1 MRWRLCHFWSLW
13 RLSNRQPSTTSVMTK
28 QSSCQPSVPA
38 VILGSSIPGLDSQR
52 VVLVANDLSCHVDL
66 TAHRIHLK
74 LTSAIVRDWC
84 DGVSDLTERSW
95 VFVGGRHLE
104 VIRLIIMVQGLISSH
119 FDTEPNDLDVRS
131 INRHYYP
138 RERNIV
144 IIVMR
149 LIQSQHLSYTERKC
163 RHFDEILITGCT
175 GSCHFDNFQCSQ
187 WWKFHQNED
196 ISVSVYTLREVM
208 SSRRGRSFLL
218 TLSYAVT
225 RYSSVQWE
233 GTYMVLTLSW

>member
-1 MRWRLCHFWSLW
+1 MTALSFLE
-13 RLSNRQPSTTSVMTK
+13 SNRQPSTTSVMTK

-131 INRHYYP
+131 INRHYYQ

-149 LIQSQHLSYTERKC
+149 LMQSQHLSYTL
-163 RHFDEILITGCT
+163 H
-175 GSCHFDNFQCSQ
+175 
-187 WWKFHQNED
+187 
-196 ISVSVYTLREVM
+196 EVM